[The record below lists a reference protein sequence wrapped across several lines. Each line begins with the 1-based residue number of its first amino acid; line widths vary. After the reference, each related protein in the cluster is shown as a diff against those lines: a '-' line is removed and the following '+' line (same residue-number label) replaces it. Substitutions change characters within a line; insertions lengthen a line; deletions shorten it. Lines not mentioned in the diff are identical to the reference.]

1 MLDVESAF
9 DKLNGYIGEID
20 GKKKKTVTMLRKLQ
34 ILMEADKGL
43 LNKTST
49 EVQTDESHLSS
60 YMAGE
65 LRFNYQSYFT
75 SLINVSNT
83 YLVLTFL

>member
-9 DKLNGYIGEID
+9 DKLNGWFYGYIGEID

-75 SLINVSNT
+75 SLINVK
-83 YLVLTFL
+83 